1 VARRRCVRG
10 AYIRGALITR
20 SADLATADIS
30 AGATRYHENRPGPYD
45 VVHRI
50 PAIVARDRDT
60 GRPVKIPLRGRGL
73 DLLPRAELVA
83 LADALTVGR
92 PAGPEHKA
100 AHAIAERLRQ
110 LADDPLAV

>member
-1 VARRRCVRG
+1 
-10 AYIRGALITR
+10 
-20 SADLATADIS
+20 
-30 AGATRYHENRPGPYD
+30 
-45 VVHRI
+45 VHRI